1 MMGVK
6 EGGEWAK
13 KPPEKEMK
21 GTCLK
26 FEKPIRDAI
35 SRIRFAPESN
45 NILISSWDSSLRLY
59 DVDSFTLRVEVPS
72 EAALLDCCFQ
82 NESVAFT
89 ACSDCC
95 IRRYDLDSGVHDT
108 FGSHDDLVSCV
119 EYSAETRQLL
129 TAGWDRK
136 IMSWD
141 TRSTNSLECLKTPFA
156 EVESMAIS
164 GCNLIVAVGS
174 SVKIYD
180 LRNFNK
186 SVYAKELFPGF
197 QIRCVQTILN
207 SEGFV
212 AGSIDGR
219 IALYLSHTFSDQFC
233 RYVFWC
239 HPKSKDGR
247 HHVVPVNDIA
257 FNPFISGAFVTGNHK
272 GYVTSWDSH
281 SKRRLLQ
288 LPRYSNSVTSLSFN
302 HGGQLLAVAS
312 SHAYREGNE
321 KEEPP
326 QIFIH
331 DMDDI
336 CTGSAS
342 LGNSKRNDIALDM

>member
-1 MMGVK
+1 
-6 EGGEWAK
+6 
-13 KPPEKEMK
+13 MK
-21 GTCLK
+21 GTRLK

-45 NILISSWDSSLRLY
+45 NLLISSWDSSLRLY

-72 EAALLDCCFQ
+72 DAALLDCCFQ

-95 IRRYDLDSGVHDT
+95 VRRYDLDSGIHDT
-108 FGSHDDLVSCV
+108 FGNHDDLVSCV
-119 EYSAETRQLL
+119 EYSAETRQLI

-141 TRSTNSLECLKTPFA
+141 TRSTNTLECLKTPFA
-156 EVESMAIS
+156 EVESMAVS

-174 SVKIYD
+174 SVNIYD

-197 QIRCVQTILN
+197 QIRCVRTILN
-207 SEGFV
+207 SEGSLSVHTGFV

-219 IALYLSHTFSDQFC
+219 IAVEYLNSSSTG
-233 RYVFWC
+233 YVFWC

-272 GYVTSWDSH
+272 GYVSTWDGH

-288 LPRYSNSVTSLSFN
+288 LPRYSNSVTSLSCN